1 MNLNNPQSQ
10 SLLKNYHITEIH
22 GQIPSLRPNVY
33 LYYVFNSYF
42 ECFWNDV
49 ALQLSKADIYES
61 KKFFDCDDT
70 LDTFTPLGTISFC
83 SIFFNALLRVVI
95 SCSEILGFNL
105 ITTGDFKGDDDD
117 DGTVGIIVFLV

>member
-1 MNLNNPQSQ
+1 M
-10 SLLKNYHITEIH
+10 Y
-22 GQIPSLRPNVY
+22 VY

-61 KKFFDCDDT
+61 KKFFDCVDRFT
-70 LDTFTPLGTISFC
+70 TPLGTISFC
-83 SIFFNALLRVVI
+83 SIFFSALLRVVI
-95 SCSEILGFNL
+95 LCSEILGFNL

-117 DGTVGIIVFLV
+117 DGTVGIIDFLV